1 MSTAVA
7 RGQPRCPLPR
17 AGAGVGSCA
26 RSPSPG
32 TGCPQCARLSCAEPT
47 RVLPASPS
55 PLGAAGTQIQHCP
68 KLGDRAEQRNALDF
82 ARVKSGSSQECDAA
96 STRPPTPPPAATR
109 QPAGRSASSGLRKSN
124 SDHPRDS
131 SAGEAPPPQKA
142 SSYSGVCPPPASLS
156 SCIPRW
162 ARTEQIFQ
170 KPGGRRPGGA
180 FTGPQAPPRRAGSRP
195 GPAPRTAAPG

>member
-1 MSTAVA
+1 MAA
-7 RGQPRCPLPR
+7 APALPPLAQAALNAHGCPAPSLHACCRPPR
-17 AGAGVGSCA
+17 AHSEPRGH
-26 RSPSPG
+26 RSSIVPSSG
-32 TGCPQCARLSCAEPT
+32 TGQSKETPWTLLGLSPAARRSATPQAR
-47 RVLPASPS
+47 
-55 PLGAAGTQIQHCP
+55 
-68 KLGDRAEQRNALDF
+68 D
-82 ARVKSGSSQECDAA
+82 
-96 STRPPTPPPAATR
+96 PPRPPPAATR